1 MSGGTGRWWDR
12 LSRLWP
18 QNLATLGR
26 TFFRLAPGPT
36 LGCTAT
42 TLVLGVLPVFVMITS
57 GRLVDAVAAADVT
70 AALTALAWF
79 GGLSVISPVLAAIH
93 NVAQAE
99 LSRRFVVEV
108 ERSLVAAALA
118 PTTIGHLE
126 DPRLKGRIDGV
137 AEAHRE
143 GVQLVAVTAVFTVL
157 RWRVSG
163 VAAAI
168 LLLQY
173 SWWIAPVLVTGYLI
187 FTGMFRRWLATIY
200 ADLDEAVADQRRR
213 PEYLRRLLMEP
224 AGAKE
229 LRIFAAVP
237 WLDARFG
244 ESWQAVMS
252 GLWRRRGRAAGPLL
266 LGILALLIAYAI
278 VFGWLGWTA
287 IAGVLGAGA
296 VVVIIQAANGL
307 ESLSSYGDV
316 GAQLSRS
323 GSALRQLDALEH
335 DLDRQTENE
344 PAEGEP
350 AEEPD
355 HDHSVRRSAVTV
367 AFDAVSFRYPG
378 RAEPTLRDFALDVPE
393 GQALAIVGENGA
405 GKSTCIKLLAGLYA
419 PDSGRVTIG
428 GRSPLAGRRR
438 AAVIFQDFGRYELSL
453 RQNVAFRDDR
463 DDDRAIEAAL
473 AAAGAEELLTR
484 LTLDTVLAAGYP
496 DGTELSGGQWQRVA
510 LARALYALD
519 RGAEVLILDEPT
531 AALDIR
537 AETELFERLLE
548 VSRGRTSILVSHRLN
563 SVRHA
568 DRIVVIDGG
577 RITEDGDHASLL
589 AADGAYARMFR
600 LQARRFVT
608 AEAEGDHDA

>member
-1 MSGGTGRWWDR
+1 MSGGTDRWRARLGRLR
-12 LSRLWP
+12 P

-26 TFFRLAPGPT
+26 AFLRVAPGPT
-36 LGCTAT
+36 LTCTAT

-57 GRLVDAVAAADVT
+57 GRLVDAVAAADVI

-79 GGLSVISPVLAAIH
+79 GGLSVITPVLAGIH

-99 LSRRFVVEV
+99 LSRRFVVET
-108 ERSLVAAALA
+108 ERALAAAALA
-118 PTTIGHLE
+118 PSTIGHLE

-143 GVQLVAVTAVFTVL
+143 GAQLVAVTAVFTVL

-168 LLLQY
+168 LLLQF

-213 PEYLRRLLMEP
+213 PEYLRKLLMEP

-237 WLDARFG
+237 WLDARYG
-244 ESWQAVMS
+244 ESWQTVMA
-252 GLWRRRGRAAGPLL
+252 GLWRRRGRAAGPLM
-266 LGILALLIAYAI
+266 LGILALLIAYAA
-278 VFGWLGWTA
+278 VFGWLGWAA
-287 IAGVLGAGA
+287 IAGALGAGT
-296 VVVIIQAANGL
+296 VVVIIQASQGL

-316 GAQLSRS
+316 GAQLSRA
-323 GSALRQLDALEH
+323 GSALRQLDALGR
-335 DLDRQTENE
+335 DLGP
-344 PAEGEP
+344 PAEDEP
-350 AEEPD
+350 V
-355 HDHSVRRSAVTV
+355 HDHPGGRSAAAA
-367 AFDAVSFRYPG
+367 AFEAVSFRYPG
-378 RAEPTLRDFALDVPE
+378 RTEPTLRDFSLDVPE

-405 GKSTCIKLLAGLYA
+405 GKSTCIKLLAGLHTPNA
-419 PDSGRVTIG
+419 GRVTIG
-428 GRSPLAGRRR
+428 GRSPLEGRRR
-438 AAVIFQDFGRYELSL
+438 AAVIFQDFGRYELTL
-453 RQNVAFRDDR
+453 RQNVAFRDDA

-473 AAAGAEELLTR
+473 AAAGAEDLMSR
-484 LTLDTVLAAGYP
+484 LKLDTVLAAGYP

-531 AALDIR
+531 AALDVR

-608 AEAEGDHDA
+608 AEEGDRDA